1 MATLSYYFDNETSVY
16 YENVTNILNSSD
28 NKTSGSGVSI
38 PITLINHSN
47 SITMSIKNS
56 ESIAKYYTLNKI
68 FLSGTSYFSTL
79 NPDKTISQTIP
90 NNSNYQ
96 LIIQGNLNDSNNNLN
111 NTNNQ
116 ILIILPIFTNVSDTI
131 QGNNNS
137 VTNLNNSYLNEL
149 LNISIGHTNNIVNGF
164 DINNFLSG
172 TTSANLYTN
181 VSNNN
186 IIYTIVQFKKTN
198 LWANI
203 TLPTNIKLTNLFIPS
218 TTPDTISVLNNG
230 TTITTSIANDIYI
243 DCSPTNNLGEK
254 VDVYSSKN
262 LDQLNLFKINDVE
275 VIYVW
280 GAIILSLA
288 ILGAL
293 IFCTFKI
300 LGLSGTDGGG
310 IFNLTKGK
318 GQTTSKL

>member
-16 YENVTNILNSSD
+16 YENVTNILNGSD
-28 NKTSGSGVSI
+28 NKTSGTGVSI

-68 FLSGTSYFSTL
+68 FLSGTSYFSTVKT
-79 NPDKTISQTIP
+79 DKTISQSIP

-96 LIIQGNLNDSNNNLN
+96 LILQGILNDSNNNK
-111 NTNNQ
+111 NNQ
-116 ILIILPIFTNVSDTI
+116 ILIILPIFTNVSNTI

-149 LNISIGHTNNIVNGF
+149 LNINIGHTNNIVNGF

-186 IIYTIVQFKKTN
+186 IIYTIIQFQKTN

-203 TLPTNIKLTNLFIPS
+203 KLPTNIKLTNLFIPS
-218 TTPDTISVLNNG
+218 TLPETISVLNNG
-230 TTITTSIANDIYI
+230 NALTTSISNDIYI

-254 VDVYSSKN
+254 IDVYSSKD
-262 LDQLNLFKINDVE
+262 LDQLNLFKIDNVD

-280 GAIILSLA
+280 GAFLLSFVILAA
-288 ILGAL
+288 IFVGLL
-293 IFCTFKI
+293 KIFQMSQTN
-300 LGLSGTDGGG
+300 SGDG
-310 IFNLTKGK
+310 IFNIFSK
-318 GQTTSKL
+318 GQPTKP